1 MVYSWGESLGQRRTD
16 WWQAI
21 RTSVP
26 WDGHNSLFLVSVT
39 FLTAVVL
46 FMLYLISYDPLR
58 AEQPIGN
65 KC

>member
-1 MVYSWGESLGQRRTD
+1 MVAGNT
-16 WWQAI
+16 I

-26 WDGHNSLFLVSVT
+26 WDGHNSLFLISVT

-46 FMLYLISYDPLR
+46 FTLYLISYVPLR